1 MNGRPRHPSRRAI
14 ALLLSLVL
22 VVASAPAPCRA
33 SGLNLFWDQC
43 AAAGGTT
50 TKLFACDANAGAGV
64 LIASVILPAD
74 MPMFAATSV
83 VLEFYIADGATP
95 PWWQVAPGQCRANNI
110 RASFD
115 PAFFPE
121 SEQCAS
127 LWGGQ
132 VPLQVQQIQT
142 NIGYNPAHFRLNSG
156 AAVPQG
162 SEIAHVADGTERIAA
177 RVLIFH
183 SKTTGADACAGCRTG
198 ACIWLSEMRMQQPVG
213 MGDYTVTYPASSNWA
228 GHNATFSV
236 STAGPNCTTPALNR
250 TWGAI
255 KTLYR

>member
-1 MNGRPRHPSRRAI
+1 MRAALLLTI
-14 ALLLSLVL
+14 ALLGP
-22 VVASAPAPCRA
+22 AGGPAPCRA

-43 AAAGGTT
+43 AAAGGQT
-50 TKLFACDANAGAGV
+50 TKLFACDTNAGAGILV
-64 LIASVILPAD
+64 ASVILPAD

-83 VLEFYIADGATP
+83 VFDFYLAEGATP
-95 PWWQVAPGQCRANNI
+95 PWWQVAPGQCRANSV

-121 SEQCAS
+121 SEQCAP

-142 NIGYNPAHFRLNSG
+142 GIYGAAHFRLNSG

-162 SEIAHVADGTERIAA
+162 YEIPLVADGAEWIAA
-177 RVLIFH
+177 RVVVFH
-183 SKTTGADACAGCRTG
+183 AKTTGASTCTGCRTG
-198 ACIWLSEMRMQQPVG
+198 ACIMLEEMNLQQPPG
-213 MGDYTVTYPASSNWA
+213 MGDYRVTYAATSNWA
-228 GHNATFSV
+228 AHNAEFFIS
-236 STAGPNCTTPALNR
+236 SRGPECTTPALNR